1 MTQEQFIKATNLQ
14 KEIKLLK
21 KKNDELQDMINRLK
35 EYNSYPDNHQVQ
47 NIQIKLNDAWVATPI
62 GTVDYGDLVNFI
74 IQQRLKNETKIEKM
88 QEEFEKV

>member
-1 MTQEQFIKATNLQ
+1 MTQEQFIEATNLQ

-21 KKNDELQDMINRLK
+21 GKNDELQDMINRLK
-35 EYNSYPDNHQVQ
+35 EYNSYPDKHQVQ

>member
-21 KKNDELQDMINRLK
+21 EKNDKLQDMINRLK

-62 GTVDYGDLVNFI
+62 GTIDYHDLLNFLV
-74 IQQRLKNETKIEKM
+74 QQRVKNETKIEKM
-88 QEEFEKV
+88 QEEFETV

>member
-21 KKNDELQDMINRLK
+21 EKNDELQDMINRLK

>member
-21 KKNDELQDMINRLK
+21 GKNDELQDMINRLK

-47 NIQIKLNDAWVATPI
+47 NIQIKLNDTWVATPI

>member
-21 KKNDELQDMINRLK
+21 GKNDELQDMINRLK

>member
-21 KKNDELQDMINRLK
+21 EKNDKLQDIINRLK

-47 NIQIKLNDAWVATPI
+47 NILIKLNDAWVATPI

>member
-21 KKNDELQDMINRLK
+21 EKNDELQDMINRLK

-47 NIQIKLNDAWVATPI
+47 SIQIKLNDAWVATPI

>member
-14 KEIKLLK
+14 KEIKFLK
-21 KKNDELQDMINRLK
+21 EKNDKLQDMINRLK

-62 GTVDYGDLVNFI
+62 GTVDYRDLVNFI
-74 IQQRLKNETKIEKM
+74 IQQRLKNKTKIEKM
-88 QEEFEKV
+88 QEEFEEI

>member
-21 KKNDELQDMINRLK
+21 EKNDKLQDMINRLK
-35 EYNSYPDNHQVQ
+35 EYNSYSDKHQVQ

-62 GTVDYGDLVNFI
+62 GTVDYYDLVNFI
-74 IQQRLKNETKIEKM
+74 IQQKNKNKEHIEEMIETFNEI
-88 QEEFEKV
+88 

>member
-14 KEIKLLK
+14 KEIKFLK
-21 KKNDELQDMINRLK
+21 EKNDKLQDIINRLK

-62 GTVDYGDLVNFI
+62 GTVDYCDLVNFI

-88 QEEFEKV
+88 QEEFEKI

>member
-1 MTQEQFIKATNLQ
+1 MTQEQFIEATNLQ

-21 KKNDELQDMINRLK
+21 EKNDKLQDIINRLK

-62 GTVDYGDLVNFI
+62 GTVDYCDLVNFI
-74 IQQRLKNETKIEKM
+74 IQQRLKNETKIKKM
-88 QEEFEKV
+88 QEEFEKI